1 MLSSKSKLNV
11 GNMYSGEEVI
21 NGSFLYRRE
30 VSTGNSTIN
39 TNKGVIDSKKT
50 GVPLKTDKNNIF
62 NDIEKNGKL
71 NTSIKKANLL
81 YGRILVNEE
90 KHSPYDDKRRQSP
103 LWHNNSSVCHTKS
116 GSSIKMNMAYPL
128 LVGKKINSNKDK
140 NIMSNRRT
148 CKNVEKCAIDKI
160 NKCAQ
165 NKCSEKMD
173 QKNNNFLQF
182 PKEIK
187 LKKILSEKRN
197 DYMMKHTHFYL
208 QNGEMIH
215 EQHHFPHKDERTFR
229 PQGDASI
236 LCNGHA
242 GGVCSGTC
250 SGMCSGVCSG
260 MYDDLRSCEVISKMR
275 PRVFSLDT
283 EKTGNNCD
291 ENCPK
296 NGIRNGEE
304 ANNKKGDTEKCA
316 KLFYHTDDISLVKN
330 AKEGANGKKRAM
342 SRIFVRKQDNT
353 GAMKRDP
360 LCANQGIAQS
370 KIIIKQWNTSFGNA
384 AGVTKGGTFGG
395 NTGESLSVSV
405 GANVGESRND
415 ERLIR
420 LNILNCEKAPSDK
433 GSIFGKKKNEEGTL
447 FCNPFASKRDVN
459 EKKIEYQFRSNT
471 APVSK
476 GTQTVISKGFCA
488 CIGEKIYAKQECR
501 PTFGEND
508 GTVPT
513 ILPEKEGG
521 NSEEI
526 TCSEKGN
533 HITESCITVNVDNTL
548 VSRDYVSEKNLEL
561 GDIANEESAM
571 RKVEAVEDTVVVAI
585 VNSHERKN
593 NVVEENFGGEGVHT
607 EGNIYSEQKNA
618 RKEENIYS
626 DKKGRDMCLQKGI
639 CEEDKTDS
647 TQEDIRDV
655 AHRGKC
661 TGEDKRIFGINKKNS
676 RRKEEINFADELSKS
691 HIVELVKIIK
701 KIEKAKSYKLDV
713 DKFLLQQNGYKKI
726 ERYMESNEYAEKGTI
741 RGEKE
746 TRKNEKI
753 FEDFYGKAEQSS
765 IDICEET
772 LIRAKERLDI
782 LGMSFNELIPLNKIK
797 NIFWY
802 LYIKSRLSNQTDM
815 YEFCE
820 WLKNKIDENISKNY
834 FMEYVNHKVFLKYSQ
849 NIITKF
855 QYKINILES
864 LFFFLKSYPLDYEE
878 NKGCFYMLHP
888 QKNITLSSC
897 KINSSNNKL
906 RRAKLIKEINECFK
920 NNFFLLDKI
929 FIPKDAFFFVKD
941 SEDFILNDE
950 KKKVIQIHHALV
962 KDLNEDKKEKS
973 VFDSL
978 YSSPPPFKWD
988 YYRYIQKK
996 RIQNKIRKLKEY
1008 ILHYY
1013 GFDSVQDFFES
1024 LLLFAQE
1031 YKKAL
1036 RCEKRTP
1043 TMVEVAGASPQ
1054 KISNTLP
1061 QNFTENSPSSLPL
1074 CTPVSTELPFELTK
1088 KVYEEYRSQYVDR
1101 KYPRGGHAQKN
1112 NLVVGNYS
1120 ARRGGENHFVQYT
1133 SELEVEEKSN
1143 PSCDTHFEKAN
1154 RTDTKWKNTMNEEL
1168 TQKRFYSDGL
1178 LQRRESGTRG
1188 DASDVKVEKERSNEE
1203 IYRDYRNG
1211 SNEFYEE
1218 VEVEAE
1224 LCRGNYPNGDK
1235 NKEIHLQND
1244 HALFSLN
1251 SRDRN
1256 DIEEMSQMY
1265 THFFSME
1272 DAEKKVKEV
1281 SMDIFKLFLENLGKL
1296 KRFPNITSTD
1306 ECFLGICFCDPDI
1319 PKHIFNQKKIL
1330 PKNINFYGFMHCMR
1344 YIPYVTPDFPVST
1357 SYFEYTYKSN
1367 TLTKVD
1373 IFNSRS
1379 DFLHVLKYRGKK
1391 NGIVQLRNKI
1401 VIDIIKLFVSIS
1413 WIFGVDTGS
1422 FSKLAG
1428 IPTDRQV
1435 DMVLSSYY
1443 SNYKFYLKKGK
1454 KKGERSKNW
1463 MSSDSAS
1470 DYLPE
1475 SSDEEGEAVS
1485 EVVSDAIGE
1494 EAYGEGE
1501 EGKKYMPS
1509 CEHVLDS
1516 SPNSDKNKGQISKE
1530 LGKNSLYGNCEHS
1543 DRWNKI
1549 KTGDVNVGYHERCN
1563 TSDIRDNDLESDVSL
1578 FEELL
1583 SRRKKM
1589 TYKWVPKWHISND
1602 IFLSRLVSYDEIQIS
1617 LHKVYPLFMIK
1628 TALIY
1633 MIHIAGCM
1641 LREEE
1646 WKFFFESQFSLYN
1659 KLTPEEIAIRY
1670 IKTKGCK
1677 FGKLRNVL
1685 FNECIDMHKIFMSI
1699 PENMNCSEIYKLAVN
1714 GENTTTGFLAEP
1726 FDIYHLMFMSKVFWY
1741 IFLHADN
1748 FLAIRSA
1755 LNKLGQT

>member
-1 MLSSKSKLNV
+1 MLSPKSKLNV
-11 GNMYSGEEVI
+11 GSMYSGEDGI

-39 TNKGVIDSKKT
+39 THKGILHSKQT
-50 GVPLKTDKNNIF
+50 GVPLKKEKNYIL
-62 NDIEKNGKL
+62 NDIEKNGDL
-71 NTSIKKANLL
+71 NTSIKKTYLL
-81 YGRILVNEE
+81 NSRILLKEE
-90 KHSPYDDKRRQSP
+90 QRLPYDNKRRQSP
-103 LWHNNSSVCHTKS
+103 LWHNSSSVCHTKS
-116 GSSIKMNMAYPL
+116 GSCIKMNMAYPL
-128 LVGKKINSNKDK
+128 LVGKNRNLNKDK
-140 NIMSNRRT
+140 NIMLNRRI
-148 CKNVEKCAIDKI
+148 CNNVEKCALDKI
-160 NKCAQ
+160 KTCAQ

-173 QKNNNFLQF
+173 QKNNNFIQI

-187 LKKILSEKRN
+187 LNKILSEKKN
-197 DYMMKHTHFYL
+197 DYMMKQTHFYL

-215 EQHHFPHKDERTFR
+215 EQHHFPHKDESTFR
-229 PQGDASI
+229 PQGKASI

-242 GGVCSGTC
+242 GGVYG
-250 SGMCSGVCSG
+250 GMCSG
-260 MYDDLRSCEVISKMR
+260 MYDDMRSCEVISKMR

-283 EKTGNNCD
+283 EKTGNKFE

-296 NGIRNGEE
+296 NGIGNGEE
-304 ANNKKGDTEKCA
+304 ENNKKGDTEKCA
-316 KLFYHTDDISLVKN
+316 KLFYHTDDISLVRN
-330 AKEGANGKKRAM
+330 TKEGANGNKRAM

-353 GAMKRDP
+353 GAMKREP
-360 LCANQGIAQS
+360 FCANQGIAQS
-370 KIIIKQWNTSFGNA
+370 KIIIKKWNAGFGNR
-384 AGVTKGGTFGG
+384 AGVTTGVISGG
-395 NTGESLSVSV
+395 NAGESLSVRV
-405 GANVGESRND
+405 GAHVGESRND

-420 LNILNCEKAPSDK
+420 LKILNCEKAPSDK
-433 GSIFGKKKNEEGTL
+433 GSIFGNKKNEEGTL
-447 FCNPFASKRDVN
+447 FCSPCTSKRDVN

-476 GTQTVISKGFCA
+476 GTQTVISKGICT
-488 CIGEKIYAKQECR
+488 CIGEKIYAEQECR
-501 PTFGEND
+501 PTCGEND
-508 GTVPT
+508 KTVPT
-513 ILPEKEGG
+513 VLPEKEGC

-533 HITESCITVNVDNTL
+533 HITESCITVNVDNIL
-548 VSRDYVSEKNLEL
+548 VSRDYVSEKSLKL
-561 GDIANEESAM
+561 GDIANEESAI
-571 RKVEAVEDTVVVAI
+571 RKVEALKATVGVA
-585 VNSHERKN
+585 VLDSYEGKN
-593 NVVEENFGGEGVHT
+593 NVVEEKLGGEEVHT
-607 EGNIYSEQKNA
+607 EGNVYSEQKSA
-618 RKEENIYS
+618 RKEENIYN
-626 DKKGRDMCLQKGI
+626 DKKRRDRCLQMGT

-647 TQEDIRDV
+647 THEDIRDIV
-655 AHRGKC
+655 HREKC
-661 TGEDKRIFGINKKNS
+661 TDEEKKIFGINKKNY
-676 RRKEEINFADELSKS
+676 RRKDEINFADELNKS

-701 KIEKAKSYKLDV
+701 KIEKARSYKLDV
-713 DKFLLQQNGYKKI
+713 DNFLLQQNGYKKI
-726 ERYMESNEYAEKGTI
+726 ERYMESNEYLEKGII

-746 TRKNEKI
+746 TRKNEKN
-753 FEDFYGKAEQSS
+753 FEDFYGKAEKSS
-765 IDICEET
+765 IDIYEET
-772 LIRAKERLDI
+772 LIRAKERLDV

-802 LYIKSRLSNQTDM
+802 LYIKSRLLNQTSM

-820 WLKNKIDENISKNY
+820 WLKNRIDENLSKNY
-834 FMEYVNHKVFLKYSQ
+834 FMEYVNHKVFLKFSE
-849 NIITKF
+849 NNFNKF
-855 QYKINILES
+855 QYKIKILES
-864 LFFFLKSYPLDYEE
+864 LFFLLKSYPLDYEE

-888 QKNITLSSC
+888 QKNITLNSC
-897 KINSSNNKL
+897 KSNSSSNYIRHVKL
-906 RRAKLIKEINECFK
+906 FKEINEYFK

-1024 LLLFAQE
+1024 LLLFAKE
-1031 YKKAL
+1031 YKKSL
-1036 RCEKRTP
+1036 RGEKRTP
-1043 TMVEVAGASPQ
+1043 VTMVEVAGASPE
-1054 KISNTLP
+1054 KISHTSP
-1061 QNFTENSPSSLPL
+1061 QNFTENSLSSLPL
-1074 CTPVSTELPFELTK
+1074 CTPDSTTLPFELTK
-1088 KVYEEYRSQYVDR
+1088 KVYAEYSSQCVDR
-1101 KYPRGGHAQKN
+1101 KYPRGSHSQKN
-1112 NLVVGNYS
+1112 NLVVRNYS
-1120 ARRGGENHFVQYT
+1120 TRTEGENHFVQYT
-1133 SELEVEEKSN
+1133 HEFEVPEKSN
-1143 PSCDTHFEKAN
+1143 PICDTHFEKAN
-1154 RTDTKWKNTMNEEL
+1154 RTDIKWKNTMNEEL

-1178 LQRRESGTRG
+1178 LQRRKNGTRE
-1188 DASDVKVEKERSNEE
+1188 DAIDIKVEKERLNEE
-1203 IYRDYRNG
+1203 IYRSG
-1211 SNEFYEE
+1211 SNECYEQVEE
-1218 VEVEAE
+1218 VDVA
-1224 LCRGNYPNGDK
+1224 LCRYNYPNGDK
-1235 NKEIHLQND
+1235 NKEIHIPND

-1251 SRDRN
+1251 RRDRN
-1256 DIEEMSQMY
+1256 GIEEMSQMY
-1265 THFFSME
+1265 IHFFSME

-1443 SNYKFYLKKGK
+1443 NNYKFYLKKQK
-1454 KKGERSKNW
+1454 KKGDRSKNR

-1485 EVVSDAIGE
+1485 EVVSDADGE
-1494 EAYGEGE
+1494 EIYGEGE
-1501 EGKKYMPS
+1501 QGKKYMPS

-1516 SPNSDKNKGQISKE
+1516 SPNSDKENKGHISNE
-1530 LGKNSLYGNCEHS
+1530 LGRNSLYGNCEHS
-1543 DRWNKI
+1543 DRWSTI
-1549 KTGDVNVGYHERCN
+1549 KTGDGNVGYHERCN
-1563 TSDIRDNDLESDVSL
+1563 TSDIRDNDIENDVSL

-1646 WKFFFESQFSLYN
+1646 WKFFFESPFSLYN

-1677 FGKLRNVL
+1677 FGKLRKVL